1 MDWPS
6 CRRADKG
13 RARLHSWSPATR
25 RSVVRIQPGQLI
37 SLGYGKFVRSDEV
50 ISVES
55 ITDERGPG
63 RRSLVRLRGVVE
75 PIVASRA
82 DASIV
87 DDLVT
92 PPDEALRM
100 REMRTTLGRVVGGL
114 EGIPAVLQPAIRQ
127 ETDVD
132 VEALVAEARR
142 VLA

>member
-1 MDWPS
+1 
-6 CRRADKG
+6 
-13 RARLHSWSPATR
+13 
-25 RSVVRIQPGQLI
+25 VVRIQPGQLI

-75 PIVASRA
+75 PIIASRA

-100 REMRTTLGRVVGGL
+100 REMRTTLGRIVGGL
-114 EGIPAVLQPAIRQ
+114 EGIPAVLQRAIRQ

-132 VEALVAEARR
+132 VEALVTEARR

>member
-1 MDWPS
+1 M
-6 CRRADKG
+6 
-13 RARLHSWSPATR
+13 
-25 RSVVRIQPGQLI
+25 RIQPGRLVG
-37 SLGYGKFVRSDEV
+37 LGYGKYVRSDEV

-55 ITDERGPG
+55 IVDERGPG
-63 RRSLVRLRGVVE
+63 RRSLVRLRGVAE
-75 PIVASRA
+75 PIVASRS

-100 REMRTTLGRVVGGL
+100 REMRTTLGRIAGVL
-114 EGIPAVLQPAIRQ
+114 EGIPAVLQRAIRQ

-132 VEALVAEARR
+132 VESLVAEARR

>member
-1 MDWPS
+1 M
-6 CRRADKG
+6 R
-13 RARLHSWSPATR
+13 
-25 RSVVRIQPGQLI
+25 VQPGQLI
-37 SLGYGKFVRSDEV
+37 SLGYGKYVRSDEV

-55 ITDERGPG
+55 ITDGRGPG
-63 RRSLVRLRGVVE
+63 RRSLLRLRGVAE

-100 REMRTTLGRVVGGL
+100 REMRTTLSRIAGVL
-114 EGIPAVLQPAIRQ
+114 EGIPAVLQRSIRQ
-127 ETDVD
+127 ETDVE
-132 VEALVAEARR
+132 VESLVAEARR